1 MAKIDIDTK
10 AFMKDTKRFADAFN
24 FFVFNGEQVVKAEE
38 LSECDTTLIALPYG
52 NNARQ
57 PIQKFRDVL
66 NKWTVM
72 MEDGK
77 NVYIILGIENQSFIH
92 YAIAV
97 KNMLYDAM
105 NYDEQVRNAGK
116 SYREKN
122 RPRLTG
128 DEFFSNFRKTDKLI
142 PVITLVIYFG
152 ENEWD
157 APRSIKEMLSV
168 QDERILQ
175 FVQDYKINL
184 IEPHKLSDEEFE
196 KFTTDLGITLNF
208 IKRSKDKKELDNL
221 IHQDERYRALNRDA
235 FDLMNDLTKSD
246 IKPIMRGDKV
256 DMCAAIEAMRM
267 ESWQEGH
274 TDGIDEANERV
285 AKDMLNKEKY
295 TFSEIV
301 ELSKLSPEVVQGIA
315 QELKKPLVLA

>member
-38 LSECDTTLIALPYG
+38 LSECDTTLISLPYG

-72 MEDGK
+72 MKDGK

-122 RPRLTG
+122 RPKLTG

-221 IHQDERYRALNRDA
+221 IHKDERYRALNRDA
-235 FDLMNDLTKSD
+235 FDLMNDITKSD

-274 TDGIDEANERV
+274 TEGIDEDRRRLAI
-285 AKDMLNKEKY
+285 DMLNDNKPFAEILKY
-295 TFSEIV
+295 
-301 ELSKLSPEVVQGIA
+301 SKLTAEVVQGIA
-315 QELKKPLVLA
+315 QELKKTLVLA